1 MFKKEE
7 YEKFIYQINTLIK
20 KSEFYLPYSNHMAE
34 GKNTFKLSQVFTKK
48 NYSTEWIDVIE
59 DAINALDTIVR
70 NPRKFIVIE
79 EDIVDISLAK
89 SISVESVKHLAQH
102 TNLISSVKKDG
113 TIVPNKILN
122 TSKEESFEVYENRF
136 IYTLLLKINE
146 FIDGR
151 FDAIKNALMQSG
163 ELSVDI
169 KSEFNVGGNKVTYNL
184 DTSANIPFDEVVK
197 PMSKTGQLSN
207 LDRLVRIRSIMS
219 DFLSSAFAKEMR
231 SCALVRPPITRTNV
245 ILKDPNFKKALLLW
259 QFVQTNENLE
269 FKVETSKET
278 TDLPPS
284 LIDKYKSIIFWNTL
298 LIESMATSRDGETS
312 FEEVQEK
319 EKVIADEYVTKNIDD
334 FVPDD
339 FPQLKMDLN
348 EVRRIYYR
356 IPEMKTL
363 RLTEISKMNAALD
376 RVLRQYKIN
385 KAKEDSALQK
395 KLIAQQL
402 KEEAEAKR
410 LALKEAKD
418 LERQKKKEEADA
430 IKLAKRQHK
439 EALEAEKQAKLERQQ
454 QEKEMQ
460 LEAERAAEEEARRL
474 AEIAQEELQRQIE
487 EEKIEAQE
495 RLRKE
500 AEKAAA
506 RLLEQRQEYW
516 NKEKNLSI
524 RLLQEQNEIKLD
536 KKQKA
541 VLEIIK
547 EEEQLRLQTIRK
559 MESLLRSATVFE
571 YNSNVERLLDEAKT
585 FMSVEEALSIKRD
598 VDGDKPQ
605 LSKLAASKRL
615 EILKAQ
621 LDNIKERKEK
631 NKTLKLLKKRNK
643 RTKKI
648 LQKTTKDE

>member
-1 MFKKEE
+1 MVKKDE

-34 GKNTFKLSQVFTKK
+34 GKNAFKLSQVFTKK

-59 DAINALDTIVR
+59 DSINALDTIVR

-169 KSEFNVGGNKVTYNL
+169 KSEFNVGGNKITYNL

-207 LDRLVRIRSIMS
+207 LDRLIRIRSIMS

-259 QFVQTNENLE
+259 QFVQSNENLE

-298 LIESMATSRDGETS
+298 LIESIATSRDGESS

-395 KLIAQQL
+395 RLIAQQL

-418 LERQKKKEEADA
+418 LERQKKKEEAEA
-430 IKLAKRQHK
+430 KKLAKRQQQ
-439 EALEAEKQAKLERQQ
+439 EAIEAEKQAKLERQR

-460 LEAERAAEEEARRL
+460 LEAERAAEEEAMRL

-495 RLRKE
+495 RLRKQ
-500 AEKAAA
+500 AEEAAA
-506 RLLEQRQEYW
+506 RLLEQRREYW
-516 NKEKNLSI
+516 NKEKDLSI
-524 RLLQEQNEIKLD
+524 RLLQEQNAIKLD

-541 VLEIIK
+541 VLKIIK

-571 YNSNVERLLDEAKT
+571 YNSNIERLLDEAKT

-598 VDGDKPQ
+598 VDGGKPQ

-631 NKTLKLLKKRNK
+631 NKNSKLLKKRNK
-643 RTKKI
+643 RTRNFLKKT
-648 LQKTTKDE
+648 KKDE